1 MKKIAVAGALGLL
14 ATGLMAQGLNPVS
27 QTTKESWEEINFEFN
42 SSVLSDGY
50 PSLLRLADLLTQ
62 HRDYHVRLT
71 GNTDSVGSAEYN
83 QKLSLARAEAVK
95 AFLVKYGAS
104 AAQLTTA
111 GDGKKDPEVDNKSR
125 EGRFMNRRVVL
136 ALTDG
141 TGKLIKEGGISEVL
155 PAMTAMTAMQDMAKK
170 QQECC
175 DQILKRLDKLD
186 DILAALKNLQGENER
201 LKTELGDL
209 RNQQNSLKDQVNGMP
224 KAVTAPEAQKIA
236 DASAQNTA
244 SQAAAKVEE
253 AQKARNKILSNVGVN
268 LGPAYGAGRTGSF
281 TASANG
287 QVFAPFG
294 ADQMHAVQAQAEYMY
309 YPGRQEGQFDV
320 GLVNRMGNFQAG
332 GFASFK
338 YLNFS
343 NYQNG
348 GALGQAA
355 VMVDYLF
362 NGGKVGFFG
371 TKGFKNYAVLN
382 SVTLAPG
389 AYFQTYARIA
399 DQAGLDALFG
409 VWGKAYLQG
418 DIGLIVSHTGS
429 DRPGGSL
436 KLVQPI
442 SEHVAF
448 TAELGDNETYLNTK
462 NSGRAV
468 VGLAFGG
475 FVNPH
480 DFARIKTPVPME
492 IPRIRYEMG
501 TRRVGSS
508 PPIADAGPNQLN
520 VNAGTITL
528 DGSGSYDPLGE
539 KLTYNWVQISGAA
552 AVLSSPTTPKTT
564 FTAVA
569 GQNYAFRLTV
579 KNTDGLQ
586 ASASTQVTTLS
597 PGQVLVLQFT
607 AAPATI
613 TAGQS
618 STLNWVV
625 QNATTVT
632 ITPGLGSVS
641 ATSGTSSVTPTTTTT
656 YTLTATGPGGTV
668 NATVTVTVGTVAAGN
683 PQIVRFEASPAT
695 ITSGQTSTLSWTTTG
710 AATVSI
716 SGLGNE
722 ALNGSATV
730 QPTATTTY
738 TLTATSSD
746 GHAVTAPV
754 TVTVGTVTTG
764 NPQIVRFEANPV
776 TIAPGQQSV
785 LSWTTTGAAA
795 VTISGLG
802 SEALNGSATV
812 TPAQTTTYTM
822 TATSSD
828 GHAVT
833 APVTVTVA
841 SGSIPQVVMF
851 VANPQNIDAGQS
863 TKLCWQVNG
872 ATSISISPGVG
883 SNLNANDCAT
893 VSPATTT
900 TYTLTASN
908 ATGQIQANTTV
919 NVGQLRILSFTATPS
934 FSPVQGAPVVLAWQT
949 QGATSVIIVGPDLV
963 TSGLAVSGSLTI
975 NPMQNNTYTLTA
987 YGPGGQTTSVVISV
1001 YVR

>member
-1 MKKIAVAGALGLL
+1 MKRIAVVGALGLL
-14 ATGLMAQGLNPVS
+14 ASGLMAQGLNPVN
-27 QTTKESWEEINFEFN
+27 QTKESWEEINFEFN
-42 SSVLSDGY
+42 SSILSDGY

-62 HRDYHVRLT
+62 HRDYHVKLM
-71 GNTDSVGSAEYN
+71 GNTDSVGSVAYN
-83 QKLSLARAEAVK
+83 DKLAQARAEAVK
-95 AFLVKYGAS
+95 AFLVKYGAG
-104 AAQLTTA
+104 AGQVTTA
-111 GDGKKDPEVDNKSR
+111 GDGKRDPEVDNKTK

-136 ALTDG
+136 VLTDG

-155 PAMTAMTAMQDMAKK
+155 PVMTALQDMAKK
-170 QQECC
+170 QQDCC

-209 RNQQNSLKDQVNGMP
+209 RNQQNALKDQVNGMP
-224 KAVTAPEAQKIA
+224 QPVTAPEARKIA

-253 AQKARNKILSNVGVN
+253 AEKTRSKILSNVGVN
-268 LGPAYGAGRTGSF
+268 LGPAFGSGKTGSF

-287 QVFAPFG
+287 SLFAPFG
-294 ADQMHAVQAQAEYMY
+294 PDRMHAVQAQGEYMY
-309 YPGRQEGQFDV
+309 YPGRQEGQFDI
-320 GLVNRMGNFQAG
+320 GLINRMGNFQAG

-362 NGGKVGFFG
+362 DGGKVGFFG

-389 AYFQTYARIA
+389 AYFQTYARVA
-399 DQAGLDALFG
+399 DQAGIDALFG

-418 DIGLIVSHTGS
+418 DIGLIVSHMRS
-429 DRPGGSL
+429 DQPGGSV

-448 TAELGDNETYLNTK
+448 TAELGFNETYLNSK
-462 NSGRAV
+462 DSGRAV

-480 DFARIKTPVPME
+480 DFARIKSPVPMD

-520 VNAGTITL
+520 VNAGSITL

-539 KLTYNWVQISGAA
+539 TLTYNWVQISGPTAT
-552 AVLSSPTTPKTT
+552 LSSPTTPKTT

-586 ASASTQVTTLS
+586 ATATTQVTTVS
-597 PGQVLVLQFT
+597 PGQVRILQFS
-607 AAPATI
+607 AAPASI

-625 QNATTVT
+625 ENATTVT
-632 ITPGLGSVS
+632 ITPTLGSVD
-641 ATSGTSSVTPTTTTT
+641 AHSGSSSVTPAATTT
-656 YTLTATGPGGTV
+656 YTLTATGAGGTV
-668 NATVTVTVGTVAAGN
+668 NSTVTVTVGTVAAGN
-683 PQIVRFEASPAT
+683 PQIVRFEAHPVT
-695 ITSGQTSTLSWTTTG
+695 IAPGQQSTLSWTTTG

-716 SGLGNE
+716 SPVLGN
-722 ALNGSATV
+722 
-730 QPTATTTY
+730 QP
-738 TLTATSSD
+738 
-746 GHAVTAPV
+746 
-754 TVTVGTVTTG
+754 
-764 NPQIVRFEANPV
+764 
-776 TIAPGQQSV
+776 
-785 LSWTTTGAAA
+785 
-795 VTISGLG
+795 
-802 SEALNGSATV
+802 LNGSATV
-812 TPAQTTTYTM
+812 TPAQTTTYTL

-828 GHAVT
+828 GHVVT
-833 APVTVTVA
+833 APVTETVA
-841 SGSIPQVVMF
+841 PGTIPQIVVF
-851 VANPQNIDAGQS
+851 VANPQTISTGQS
-863 TKLCWQVNG
+863 SKLCWQVIG

-893 VSPATTT
+893 VSPQQTT
-900 TYTLTASN
+900 TYTLTAIN

-919 NVGQLRILSFTATPS
+919 NVGQLQILSFTATPA
-934 FSPVQGAPVVLAWQT
+934 FSPVQGAAVVLAWQT
-949 QGATSVIIVGPDLV
+949 QNATSVIIVGPDLV
-963 TSGLAVSGSLTI
+963 TSGLPVNGSLSI

-987 YGPGGQTTSVVISV
+987 YGAGGQTTSVVISV

>member
-1 MKKIAVAGALGLL
+1 MHMPNQLRSYITMKKIAVVGALGLL
-14 ATGLMAQGLNPVS
+14 ASGLMAQGLNPAG
-27 QTTKESWEEINFEFN
+27 QTKESWEEINFEFN
-42 SSVLSDGY
+42 SSILSDGY

-62 HRDYHVRLT
+62 HRDYHLKLM
-71 GNTDSVGSAEYN
+71 GNTDSVGSAAYN
-83 QKLSLARAEAVK
+83 DKLAQARAEAVK
-95 AFLVKYGAS
+95 AFLVKYGAG
-104 AAQLTTA
+104 AGQVTTA
-111 GDGKKDPEVDNKSR
+111 GDGKRDPEVDNKTK
-125 EGRFMNRRVVL
+125 EGRFMNRRVML

-141 TGKLIKEGGISEVL
+141 TGKLIKEGGISDVL
-155 PAMTAMTAMQDMAKK
+155 PVMTALQDMAKK
-170 QQECC
+170 QQDCC

-224 KAVTAPEAQKIA
+224 KAVTEPQAQKIA
-236 DASAQNTA
+236 DSSAQNTA

-268 LGPAYGAGRTGSF
+268 LGPAFGAGRTGSF

-287 QVFAPFG
+287 QLFAPFG
-294 ADQMHAVQAQAEYMY
+294 ADQMHAVQAQGEYMY

-320 GLVNRMGNFQAG
+320 GLINRMGNFQVG

-362 NGGKVGFFG
+362 DGGKVGFFG

-399 DQAGLDALFG
+399 DQAGIDATFG
-409 VWGKAYLQG
+409 VWGRAYMQG
-418 DIGLIVSHTGS
+418 NLGLIVKHTGS
-429 DRPGGSL
+429 DRPGGYL
-436 KLVQPI
+436 KLIQPV

-448 TAELGDNETYLNTK
+448 TAELGYNETYV
-462 NSGRAV
+462 NSKDSGQAT

-475 FVNPH
+475 FMNPH
-480 DFARIKTPVPME
+480 DFAKIKTPVPMQ
-492 IPRIRYEMG
+492 IPRIQYEMG

-508 PPIADAGPNQLN
+508 PPIADAGPSQLN
-520 VNAGTITL
+520 ANAGTITL

-539 KLTYNWVQISGAA
+539 TLTYNWVQISGPAA
-552 AVLSSPTTPKTT
+552 TLSSPTTPKTT

-586 ASASTQVTTLS
+586 ASATTQVTTLS
-597 PGQVLVLQFT
+597 PGQVLVLQFS
-607 AAPATI
+607 AAPASI

-632 ITPGLGSVS
+632 ITPTLGSVS
-641 ATSGTSSVTPTTTTT
+641 ATSGTSSVTPAATTT

-668 NATVTVTVGTVAAGN
+668 NATVTVTVGAVAAGN
-683 PQIVRFEASPAT
+683 PQIVRFEANPVT
-695 ITSGQTSTLSWTTTG
+695 IAPGQQSTLSWTTTG

-722 ALNGSATV
+722 PLNGSATV
-730 QPTATTTY
+730 TPAQTTTY

-754 TVTVGTVTTG
+754 TVTVAPGAI
-764 NPQIVRFEANPV
+764 PQIVV
-776 TIAPGQQSV
+776 
-785 LSWTTTGAAA
+785 
-795 VTISGLG
+795 
-802 SEALNGSATV
+802 
-812 TPAQTTTYTM
+812 
-822 TATSSD
+822 
-828 GHAVT
+828 
-833 APVTVTVA
+833 
-841 SGSIPQVVMF
+841 F
-851 VANPQNIDAGQS
+851 VANPSTISAGQS

-893 VSPATTT
+893 VSPQQTT
-900 TYTLTASN
+900 TYTLTATN

-919 NVGQLRILSFTATPS
+919 NVGALQILSFTATPS
-934 FSPVQGAPVVLAWQT
+934 FSLVQGAPVVLAWQT
-949 QGATSVIIVGPDLV
+949 LNATSVIIIGADL
-963 TSGLAVSGSLTI
+963 TTQSLPVNGTITI

-987 YGPGGQTTSVVISV
+987 YGPGGQTTSVTISV
-1001 YVR
+1001 FVR

>member
-1 MKKIAVAGALGLL
+1 MLNHLRSYITMKKIAVVGALGLL
-14 ATGLMAQGLNPVS
+14 ASGLMAQGLNPVS
-27 QTTKESWEEINFEFN
+27 QTKESWEEINFEFN
-42 SSVLSDGY
+42 SSILSDGY

-62 HRDYHVRLT
+62 HRDYHVKLM
-71 GNTDSVGSAEYN
+71 GNTDSVGSVAYN
-83 QKLSLARAEAVK
+83 DKLAQARAEAVK
-95 AFLVKYGAS
+95 AFLVKYGAG
-104 AAQLTTA
+104 AGQVTTA
-111 GDGKKDPEVDNKSR
+111 GDGKRDPEVDNKTK

-155 PAMTAMTAMQDMAKK
+155 PVMTALQDMAKK
-170 QQECC
+170 QQDCC

-186 DILAALKNLQGENER
+186 DILAALKNLQGENDR

-209 RNQQNSLKDQVNGMP
+209 RNQQNSLKDQVNAMP
-224 KAVTAPEAQKIA
+224 KAVTEPQAQKIA
-236 DASAQNTA
+236 DSSAQNTA

-253 AQKARNKILSNVGVN
+253 ADKARNKIMSNVGVN
-268 LGPAYGAGRTGSF
+268 VGPAFGAGKTGSF

-294 ADQMHAVQAQAEYMY
+294 ADRMHAVQAQGEYMY
-309 YPGRQEGQFDV
+309 YPGRQEGQFDI

-338 YLNFS
+338 YLNFG

-362 NGGKVGFFG
+362 DGGKVGFFG

-389 AYFQTYARIA
+389 AYLQTYARIA
-399 DQAGLDALFG
+399 DQAGFDALFG

-418 DIGLIVSHTGS
+418 DLGVIVSHMGS
-429 DRPGGSL
+429 NRPGGSL

-448 TAELGDNETYLNTK
+448 TAELGDNETYLNAK
-462 NSGRAV
+462 NSGRMV

-480 DFARIKTPVPME
+480 DFGKIKTPVPME
-492 IPRIRYEMG
+492 IPRIRYEIG

-528 DGSGSYDPLGE
+528 DGSGSYDPLGLT
-539 KLTYNWVQISGAA
+539 LTYNWVQISGPTAT
-552 AVLSSPTTPKTT
+552 LSSPTTPKTT

-586 ASASTQVTTLS
+586 ATATTQVTTVS
-597 PGQVLVLQFT
+597 PGQVRILQFS
-607 AAPATI
+607 AAPASI

-625 QNATTVT
+625 ENATTVT
-632 ITPGLGSVS
+632 ITPTLGSVD
-641 ATSGTSSVTPTTTTT
+641 AHSGSSSVTPAATTT
-656 YTLTATGPGGTV
+656 YTLTATGAGGTV
-668 NATVTVTVGTVAAGN
+668 NSTVTVTVGTVAAGN
-683 PQIVRFEASPAT
+683 PQIVRFEANPVT
-695 ITSGQTSTLSWTTTG
+695 IAPGQQSTLSWTTTG

-716 SGLGNE
+716 SPVLGN
-722 ALNGSATV
+722 
-730 QPTATTTY
+730 QP
-738 TLTATSSD
+738 
-746 GHAVTAPV
+746 
-754 TVTVGTVTTG
+754 
-764 NPQIVRFEANPV
+764 
-776 TIAPGQQSV
+776 
-785 LSWTTTGAAA
+785 
-795 VTISGLG
+795 
-802 SEALNGSATV
+802 LNGSATV
-812 TPAQTTTYTM
+812 TPAQTTTYTL

-828 GHAVT
+828 GHVVT

-841 SGSIPQVVMF
+841 PGTIPQIVVF
-851 VANPQNIDAGQS
+851 VANPQTISTGQS
-863 TKLCWQVNG
+863 SKLCWQVIG

-893 VSPATTT
+893 VSPQQTT
-900 TYTLTASN
+900 TYTLTAIN

-919 NVGQLRILSFTATPS
+919 NVGQLQILSFTATPA

-949 QGATSVIIVGPDLV
+949 QNATSVIIVGPDLV
-963 TSGLAVSGSLTI
+963 TSGLPVNGSLSI

-987 YGPGGQTTSVVISV
+987 YGAGGQTTSVVISV

>member
-1 MKKIAVAGALGLL
+1 MYMLAHLRSYITMKKIAVVGALGLL
-14 ATGLMAQGLNPVS
+14 ASGLMAQGMNPVG
-27 QTTKESWEEINFEFN
+27 QTKESWEEINFEFN

-50 PSLLRLADLLTQ
+50 PSLLRLADLLSQ
-62 HRDYHVRLT
+62 HRDYHVKLM
-71 GNTDSVGSAEYN
+71 GNTDSVGSADYN
-83 QKLSLARAEAVK
+83 QKLSQARAEAVK
-95 AFLVKYGAS
+95 AFLLKYGALAS
-104 AAQLTTA
+104 QLTTA
-111 GDGKKDPEVDNKSR
+111 GDGKRDPEVDNKTR

-141 TGKLIKEGGISEVL
+141 TGKLIKEGGISDVL
-155 PAMTAMTAMQDMAKK
+155 PVMTALQDMAKK
-170 QQECC
+170 QQDCC

-209 RNQQNSLKDQVNGMP
+209 RNQQNALKDQVNNMP
-224 KAVTAPEAQKIA
+224 KPVTAPEAQKIA

-244 SQAAAKVEE
+244 SQAASQAAAKVEE
-253 AQKARNKILSNVGVN
+253 AQKARNKIISNVGVN
-268 LGPAYGAGRTGSF
+268 FGPTYGAGKTGSF

-287 QVFAPFG
+287 SLFAPFG
-294 ADQMHAVQAQAEYMY
+294 ADQMYAVQSQAEYMY

-320 GLVNRMGNFQAG
+320 GLVSRMGNFQAG

-362 NGGKVGFFG
+362 DGGKVGFFG

-389 AYFQTYARIA
+389 AYFQTYARVA
-399 DQAGLDALFG
+399 DQAGIDALFG

-418 DIGLIVSHTGS
+418 DIGLIVAHTRN
-429 DRPGGSL
+429 DAPGASL

-442 SEHVAF
+442 AEHVAF
-448 TAELGDNETYLNTK
+448 TAELGYNETYLSSK
-462 NSGRAV
+462 DSGRVA

-480 DFARIKTPVPME
+480 DFGKIKTPVPME
-492 IPRIRYEMG
+492 IPRIRYSMG

-520 VNAGTITL
+520 VSAGSITL

-539 KLTYNWVQISGAA
+539 TLTYNWVQISGPTAA
-552 AVLSSPTTPKTT
+552 LSSPTSPKTT
-564 FTAVA
+564 FNAVA
-569 GQNYAFRLTV
+569 GANYAFRLTV

-586 ASASTQVTTLS
+586 ASATTQVTTLS
-597 PGQVLVLQFT
+597 PGQVQILQFS

-625 QNATTVT
+625 QNATAVT
-632 ITPGLGSVS
+632 ITPTLGSVN
-641 ATSGTSSVTPTTTTT
+641 ATSGTSSVTPAATTT

-668 NATVTVTVGTVAAGN
+668 NATVTVTVGAVAAGN
-683 PQIVRFEASPAT
+683 PQIIRFEANPVT
-695 ITSGQTSTLSWTTTG
+695 IAPGQQSTLSWTTTG

-716 SGLGNE
+716 SGLGSE
-722 ALNGSATV
+722 GLNGSATV
-730 QPTATTTY
+730 QPAQTTTY

-754 TVTVGTVTTG
+754 TVTVAPGTI
-764 NPQIVRFEANPV
+764 PQIVV
-776 TIAPGQQSV
+776 
-785 LSWTTTGAAA
+785 
-795 VTISGLG
+795 
-802 SEALNGSATV
+802 
-812 TPAQTTTYTM
+812 
-822 TATSSD
+822 
-828 GHAVT
+828 
-833 APVTVTVA
+833 
-841 SGSIPQVVMF
+841 F
-851 VANPQNIDAGQS
+851 VANPQTISAGQS
-863 TKLCWQVNG
+863 SKLCWQVNG
-872 ATSISISPGVG
+872 ATAISITPGVG

-893 VSPATTT
+893 VSPQQTT

-919 NVGQLRILSFTATPS
+919 NVGQVEIISFTATPS
-934 FSPVQGAPVVLAWQT
+934 FSTLQGSPVVLAWQT
-949 QGATSVIIVGPDLV
+949 LNATSVIIIGSDLTTQSLPV
-963 TSGLAVSGSLTI
+963 NGSITI

-987 YGPGGQTTSVVISV
+987 YGPGGQTTSVTISV
-1001 YVR
+1001 FVR

>member
-1 MKKIAVAGALGLL
+1 MKKIAVVGALGLL
-14 ATGLMAQGLNPVS
+14 VSGLMAQGMNPAG
-27 QTTKESWEEINFEFN
+27 QTKEGWEEINFEFD
-42 SSVLSDGY
+42 SSILSDGY

-62 HRDYHVRLT
+62 HRDYHVKLT
-71 GNTDSVGSAEYN
+71 GNTDSVGSVAFN
-83 QKLSLARAEAVK
+83 DKLSLARAEAVK

-104 AAQLTTA
+104 ASQLTTA
-111 GDGKKDPEVDNKSR
+111 GNGKGSPEVDNKTR

-136 ALTDG
+136 TLTDG
-141 TGKLIKEGGISEVL
+141 TGKLIKEGGISDVL
-155 PAMTAMTAMQDMAKK
+155 PEMTALQDMAKK
-170 QQECC
+170 QQDCC

-209 RNQQNSLKDQVNGMP
+209 RNQQNALKDQVNNMP
-224 KAVTAPEAQKIA
+224 KSVTAPEAQKIA
-236 DASAQNTA
+236 DASAQNAA
-244 SQAAAKVEE
+244 SQAAAKVAE
-253 AQKARNKILSNVGVN
+253 AEKAHNKIISNVGVN
-268 LGPAYGAGRTGSF
+268 VGPTYGAGKTGSF

-287 QVFAPFG
+287 SLFAPFG
-294 ADQMHAVQAQAEYMY
+294 ADGTYAVQGQAEYMY
-309 YPGRQEGQFDV
+309 YPGRQEGQFDL

-362 NGGKVGFFG
+362 DGGKIGFFG

-399 DQAGLDALFG
+399 DQAGIDALFG

-418 DIGLIVSHTGS
+418 DIGLIVSHMRS
-429 DRPGGSL
+429 DQPGGSL
-436 KLVQPI
+436 KLIQPVA
-442 SEHVAF
+442 EHVAF
-448 TAELGDNETYLNTK
+448 TAEVGYNETYLNAK

-480 DFARIKTPVPME
+480 DFGKIKSPVPME
-492 IPRIRYEMG
+492 IPRIRYELG

-520 VNAGTITL
+520 VNAGPITL

-539 KLTYNWVQISGAA
+539 TLTYNWVQISGPT
-552 AVLSSPTTPKTT
+552 AVLSTPTSPKTT
-564 FTAVA
+564 FNAVA
-569 GQNYAFRLTV
+569 GASYAFRLTV

-586 ASASTQVTTLS
+586 ASATTQVTTLS
-597 PGQVLVLQFT
+597 PGQVQILQFG
-607 AAPATI
+607 AAPASI

-625 QNATTVT
+625 QNATSVT
-632 ITPGLGSVS
+632 ITPTLGSVS
-641 ATSGTSSVTPTTTTT
+641 ATSGTSSVTPATTTT

-668 NATVTVTVGTVAAGN
+668 NATVTVTVGTAAVGN
-683 PQIVRFEASPAT
+683 PQIVRFEANPVT
-695 ITSGQTSTLSWTTTG
+695 IAPGQQSTLSWTTTG

-730 QPTATTTY
+730 QPAQTTTY

-746 GHAVTAPV
+746 GRAVTAPV
-754 TVTVGTVTTG
+754 TVTVV
-764 NPQIVRFEANPV
+764 P
-776 TIAPGQQSV
+776 
-785 LSWTTTGAAA
+785 
-795 VTISGLG
+795 
-802 SEALNGSATV
+802 
-812 TPAQTTTYTM
+812 
-822 TATSSD
+822 
-828 GHAVT
+828 
-833 APVTVTVA
+833 
-841 SGSIPQVVMF
+841 GSIPQIVVF
-851 VANPQNIDAGQS
+851 TANPQTISSGQS
-863 TKLCWQVNG
+863 TQLCWQVIG
-872 ATSISISPGVG
+872 ATSISISPGIG
-883 SNLNANDCAT
+883 SNLSANNCVA
-893 VSPATTT
+893 VSPQQTT

-919 NVGQLRILSFTATPS
+919 NVGSVQILSFTATPA
-934 FSPVQGAPVVLAWQT
+934 FSTVQGAPVVLAWQT
-949 QGATSVIIVGPDLV
+949 LNATSVIIVGPDLV
-963 TSGLAVSGSLTI
+963 TSSLPVNGSLTI

-987 YGPGGQTTSVVISV
+987 YGAGGQSTSVVISV

>member
-1 MKKIAVAGALGLL
+1 MLNHLRSYITMKKIAVAGALGLL
-14 ATGLMAQGLNPVS
+14 ASGLMAQGLNPVG
-27 QTTKESWEEINFEFN
+27 QTKESWEEINFEFN
-42 SSVLSDGY
+42 SSILSDGY

-62 HRDYHVRLT
+62 HRDYHVKLT
-71 GNTDSVGSAEYN
+71 GNTDSVGSVAFN
-83 QKLSLARAEAVK
+83 DKLSLARAEAVK
-95 AFLVKYGAS
+95 AFLVKYGAR
-104 AAQLTTA
+104 ADQLTTA
-111 GDGKKDPEVDNKSR
+111 GNGKGIPEVDNRTK

-155 PAMTAMTAMQDMAKK
+155 PVMTALQDMAKK
-170 QQECC
+170 QQDCC

-209 RNQQNSLKDQVNGMP
+209 RNQQNALKDQVNNMP
-224 KAVTAPEAQKIA
+224 KPVTEAQAQKIA
-236 DASAQNTA
+236 DAGAQSTA

-253 AQKARNKILSNVGVN
+253 AQKARNKIISNVGVN
-268 LGPAYGAGRTGSF
+268 FGPTYGAGKTGSF

-287 QVFAPFG
+287 SLFAPFG
-294 ADQMHAVQAQAEYMY
+294 ADQMYAVQSQAEYMY
-309 YPGRQEGQFDV
+309 YPGRQEGQFDL
-320 GLVNRMGNFQAG
+320 GLVSRMGNFQAG

-389 AYFQTYARIA
+389 AYFQTYARVT
-399 DQAGLDALFG
+399 DQAGIDALFG

-418 DIGLIVSHTGS
+418 DLGLIVSHTRS
-429 DRPGGSL
+429 DQPGGSL
-436 KLVQPI
+436 KLIQPV

-448 TAELGDNETYLNTK
+448 TAEVGYNETYLSSK

-480 DFARIKTPVPME
+480 DFGKIKTPVPME

-520 VNAGTITL
+520 VNSGSITL

-539 KLTYNWVQISGAA
+539 TLTYNWVQISGPT
-552 AVLSSPTTPKTT
+552 AVLSSPTSAKTT
-564 FTAVA
+564 FNAVA
-569 GQNYAFRLTV
+569 GANYAFRLTV

-586 ASASTQVTTLS
+586 ASATTQVTTLS
-597 PGQVLVLQFT
+597 PGQVQILQFS

-618 STLNWVV
+618 STLNWVI
-625 QNATTVT
+625 QNATTAT
-632 ITPGLGSVS
+632 ITPTLGSVN
-641 ATSGTSSVTPTTTTT
+641 AGSGTSSVTPATTTT

-668 NATVTVTVGTVAAGN
+668 NATVTVTVGTPAVGN
-683 PQIVRFEASPAT
+683 PQIVRFEANPVT
-695 ITSGQTSTLSWTTTG
+695 IAPGQQSTLSWTTTG

-716 SGLGNE
+716 SGLGSE
-722 ALNGSATV
+722 PLNGSATV
-730 QPTATTTY
+730 QPAQTTTY

-754 TVTVGTVTTG
+754 TVTVAPGTI
-764 NPQIVRFEANPV
+764 PQIVV
-776 TIAPGQQSV
+776 
-785 LSWTTTGAAA
+785 
-795 VTISGLG
+795 
-802 SEALNGSATV
+802 
-812 TPAQTTTYTM
+812 
-822 TATSSD
+822 
-828 GHAVT
+828 
-833 APVTVTVA
+833 
-841 SGSIPQVVMF
+841 F
-851 VANPQNIDAGQS
+851 VANPQTISSGQTS
-863 TKLCWQVNG
+863 KLCWQVNG

-883 SNLNANDCAT
+883 GNLNANDCAT
-893 VSPATTT
+893 VSPQQTT

-919 NVGQLRILSFTATPS
+919 NVGSVQILSFTATPA
-934 FSPVQGAPVVLAWQT
+934 FSTLQGSPVVLAWQT
-949 QGATSVIIVGPDLV
+949 LNATSVIIIGADLTTQSLPV
-963 TSGLAVSGSLTI
+963 NGSITI

-987 YGPGGQTTSVVISV
+987 YGAGGQTTSVTISV
-1001 YVR
+1001 FVR